1 MFCDD
6 FCLYLSKLQCIIES
20 CNTLYVFILGD
31 FNDHIQSTSIFGGE
45 LIAFCN
51 NNEFC
56 FVDKERLSGYC
67 LTHLLI
73 LVKLMTQHHAWI
85 TALVQYQVNL
95 LYLMY
100 QSLIRL
106 YVLTI
111 SICIEVTCY
120 SHVIISYCI
129 TVLRPQL

>member
-1 MFCDD
+1 MFYDD

-56 FVDKERLSGYC
+56 FVDKERLSGYLLPDTFTNTSQAHGTTSC
-67 LTHLLI
+67 LDHCI
-73 LVKLMTQHHAWI
+73 
-85 TALVQYQVNL
+85 
-95 LYLMY
+95 
-100 QSLIRL
+100 S
-106 YVLTI
+106 TI
-111 SICIEVTCY
+111 SGQSII
-120 SHVIISYCI
+120 SHVSVIDKVVCSDHFYMY
-129 TVLRPQL
+129 